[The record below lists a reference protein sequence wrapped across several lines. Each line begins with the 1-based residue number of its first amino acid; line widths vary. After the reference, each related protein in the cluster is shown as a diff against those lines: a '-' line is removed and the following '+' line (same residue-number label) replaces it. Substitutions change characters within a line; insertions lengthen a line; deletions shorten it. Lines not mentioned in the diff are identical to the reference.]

1 MDRTQMTFFVSFWDA
16 INSMSKKD
24 QLPIFRAVISYG
36 LFGEHRENLS
46 PAQCAFF
53 SLMQPVLDSSRRK
66 AANGK
71 QGGSKQKAN
80 RKQTEREKE
89 NEIEIENE
97 IEYECKK
104 AQDFESFWEAYP
116 RKVGKAKAEAAFQ
129 KLSVPVEVLI
139 SAIAKQKKSAQWTKD
154 GGQFIPHPTTWLNRQ
169 GWEDELA
176 PANKIPMG
184 ATGELGQA
192 ELEAIA
198 RIMREP

>member
-1 MDRTQMTFFVSFWDA
+1 MTFFVSFWDA

-36 LFGEHRENLS
+36 LFGEHIENLS

-71 QGGSKQKAN
+71 QGGSKQKAKP
-80 RKQTEREKE
+80 KQTEREKE

-116 RKVGKAKAEAAFQ
+116 RKVGKTKAEAAFA
-129 KLSVPVEVLI
+129 KISVPVDVLL
-139 SAIAKQKKSAQWTKD
+139 SAISKQKKSAQWTKD

-176 PANKIPMG
+176 PNNKVPMG
-184 ATGELGQA
+184 CSGTLGKA
-192 ELEAIA
+192 ELEAIE
-198 RIMREP
+198 RLMRECP